1 MASRQQDEQEATAW
15 LLRQDG
21 GPWTV
26 DDARAFEAWLAQSAG
41 HRAAYYRFKGA
52 WQEAGRLGAL
62 LGPSVAEGHGADAVL
77 ATDAEGDV
85 DVDADP
91 DVDAGTRPHG
101 QADAK
106 SPRRRARRRLP
117 VLAIAA
123 SLACAVGLAALTYR
137 LLPPPSNVYATRV
150 GAMETVALSDGSR
163 LTLNTDSQ
171 LRIDMDASDRRVRL
185 RQGEAFF
192 EVAKDPSRP
201 FVVEAG
207 DKRIIAVGTAFSVRR
222 NGDDVRVVVSEGRV
236 RVETVGRGAGAT
248 PAPLLDA
255 GMVARTQGE
264 AVLVQSRS
272 EREIAQNLSW
282 RTGQLVFRDTPMAE
296 AVAEFNRYNTRKLVI
311 EDAAVDDLRI
321 GGIFRA
327 NQLDAFVSLV
337 QQGFPVQARTEDDR
351 IVLASRK

>member
-21 GPWTV
+21 GPWTA
-26 DDARAFEAWLAQSAG
+26 DDACAFEAWLAQSAG

-62 LGPSVAEGHGADAVL
+62 LGPSVAQRGGVDAALAIDADADL
-77 ATDAEGDV
+77 
-85 DVDADP
+85 DVDADA
-91 DVDAGTRPHG
+91 DVDAGARPHG
-101 QADAK
+101 QVAAK
-106 SPRRRARRRLP
+106 SPRRRVP

-236 RVETVGRGAGAT
+236 RVETVGRRAGAT

-255 GMVARTQGE
+255 GMVASTQGE